1 MCVLYTTN
9 TFAAMHIST
18 VYEKGAMCHTS
29 TPHLGCTV
37 SRGPSVSH
45 FELLPALSSLTGHIQ
60 VDHAIKVCHPHLPPT
75 RAGAGVDGVMR
86 AAHWLPQEN
95 VGCCCREEE
104 DKVVDLDVQICMV
117 VSVLGL

>member
-1 MCVLYTTN
+1 MW
-9 TFAAMHIST
+9 
-18 VYEKGAMCHTS
+18 HTS
-29 TPHLGCTV
+29 TPHLWCAV
-37 SRGPSVSH
+37 SRGPSVPH

-60 VDHAIKVCHPHLPPT
+60 VDHAIKVRHPHLPPT

-95 VGCCCREEE
+95 VGGCCRVEE
-104 DKVVDLDVQICMV
+104 DKVVDVDVQVCMV